1 MTLQVRTLEGCALV
15 LVPGVATALTA
26 GTPRWEWSSVA
37 PFIVEAL
44 PLSLVWAAAFYY
56 RDLRAAPL
64 PGGYSRLI
72 RRVLQ
77 SCSLAF
83 ALYLL
88 VSLILE
94 AATPI
99 DSPAPRTFLLTLG
112 MMGLLALPLNET
124 TQVLLRRRGR
134 RVLVFGQGAL
144 ASQVLEELAKLP
156 ALYQTVVTVPADPA
170 PSGGAQAS
178 HERLEHAISAHRPDT
193 IILALTDRRNRLP
206 VEYLV
211 QARLRGIRVEDAVDV
226 YERLTQKLA
235 LEFLTPS
242 AFLYTKQLPKSAL
255 YLHLHRSL
263 SVVLAV
269 LGLIASAPLMA
280 LIALAVK
287 LDSPGPVFFRQQR
300 VGWRDRVFL
309 LYKFRTMRNAEPAVP
324 HSTWH
329 RDDAPRVTRVGRW
342 LRRSRL
348 DELPQFWNILRGD
361 MNFIGPRPEM
371 VQNVEQMAQEIPF
384 YRLRHIIRPGITGW
398 AQVKNGYAVDR
409 ETVWEKIRYDLYYLK
424 NMGFALD
431 LTILFESVK
440 VILFGEH
447 GDTNF

>member
-37 PFIVEAL
+37 PFIVESF

-64 PGGYSRLI
+64 FGGYSRLI

-193 IILALTDRRNRLP
+193 IIMNTTPNLQTD
-206 VEYLV
+206 
-211 QARLRGIRVEDAVDV
+211 
-226 YERLTQKLA
+226 KW
-235 LEFLTPS
+235 
-242 AFLYTKQLPKSAL
+242 
-255 YLHLHRSL
+255 
-263 SVVLAV
+263 
-269 LGLIASAPLMA
+269 GLITADVRTGKTSRPDIYAGGDD
-280 LIALAVK
+280 VT
-287 LDSPGPVFFRQQR
+287 GPSLV
-300 VGWRDRVFL
+300 VTAMVAG
-309 LYKFRTMRNAEPAVP
+309 RNAARAIDAYLN
-324 HSTWH
+324 HS
-329 RDDAPRVTRVGRW
+329 
-342 LRRSRL
+342 
-348 DELPQFWNILRGD
+348 
-361 MNFIGPRPEM
+361 
-371 VQNVEQMAQEIPF
+371 
-384 YRLRHIIRPGITGW
+384 
-398 AQVKNGYAVDR
+398 
-409 ETVWEKIRYDLYYLK
+409 
-424 NMGFALD
+424 
-431 LTILFESVK
+431 
-440 VILFGEH
+440 
-447 GDTNF
+447 

>member
-1 MTLQVRTLEGCALV
+1 
-15 LVPGVATALTA
+15 
-26 GTPRWEWSSVA
+26 
-37 PFIVEAL
+37 
-44 PLSLVWAAAFYY
+44 
-56 RDLRAAPL
+56 
-64 PGGYSRLI
+64 
-72 RRVLQ
+72 
-77 SCSLAF
+77 
-83 ALYLL
+83 
-88 VSLILE
+88 
-94 AATPI
+94 
-99 DSPAPRTFLLTLG
+99 
-112 MMGLLALPLNET
+112 
-124 TQVLLRRRGR
+124 
-134 RVLVFGQGAL
+134 VFGTSAL
-144 ASQVLEELAKLP
+144 GSKVFEELTKRPDLFPTVIPVAEELASAQGLNG
-156 ALYQTVVTVPADPA
+156 
-170 PSGGAQAS
+170 SG
-178 HERLEHAISAHRPDT
+178 ERLKRAIETCRPDRV
-193 IILALTDRRNRLP
+193 ILALAERRNRLP

-211 QARLRGIRVEDAVDV
+211 QVRLRGIRVEDAVDV

-269 LGLIASAPLMA
+269 LGLIAGAPLMA

-309 LYKFRTMRNAEPAVP
+309 LYKFRTMRNAEPAAP

-398 AQVKNGYAVDR
+398 AQVRNGYAVDR

-447 GDTNF
+447 GDTNV